1 MRKDSIVRDFKNIPI
16 GGIINMQ
23 EKTNFLCG
31 KMMDIED
38 TIRITSK
45 ATTDIYDPIK
55 FESILSFLPDPKQSI
70 TDSNELTQ
78 WLIEFDS
85 KSLLR
90 EYLYNEIYTDNP
102 FSVFKQLDSNLISGN
117 KNNLA
122 CYDYIDKNIINRYKL
137 TDFIFWT
144 QFYELKE
151 LTIPGSGSSPE
162 DPIINLLYKTPVY
175 NYRAKDIDTKKQSV
189 NIKEFANG
197 TTEIIYKQN
206 VTGTNQKIASS
217 QYSTF
222 IYYFDVVYTRI

>member
-1 MRKDSIVRDFKNIPI
+1 MRKDSIVREFKNMPV

-23 EKTNFLCG
+23 EKSNFLCG

-38 TIRITSK
+38 TIRVSSNL
-45 ATTDIYDPIK
+45 TTDIYDPIK
-55 FESILSFLPDPKQSI
+55 FESILSFNIDPKQSDS
-70 TDSNELTQ
+70 DSNELTQ
-78 WLIEFDS
+78 WLIDFDS

-102 FSVFKQLDSNLISGN
+102 FSVFRQLDQNLIKGK

-122 CYDYIDKNIINRYKL
+122 CYDYIDRNILSRYKI

-144 QFYELKE
+144 QFYELKDI
-151 LTIPGSGSSPE
+151 TIPGSGSSPE
-162 DPIINLLYKTPVY
+162 DPVINLLYKTPVY
-175 NYRAKDIDTKKQSV
+175 NYRAKDTDAKRQTV
-189 NIKEFANG
+189 NIKEYADG
-197 TTEIIYKQN
+197 TTEITYKQN